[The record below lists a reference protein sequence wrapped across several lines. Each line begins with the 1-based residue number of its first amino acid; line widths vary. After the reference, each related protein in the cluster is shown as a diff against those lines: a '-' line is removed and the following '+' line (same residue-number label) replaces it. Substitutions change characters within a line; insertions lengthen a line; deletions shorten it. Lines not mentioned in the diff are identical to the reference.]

1 MGSCVQVS
9 GLRTY
14 QWNAMTKRWEDEV
27 IARLQHFGASSCA
40 YRGSVVQVDSH
51 DLEGLLTR
59 DLMRFCAGIPLF

>member
-1 MGSCVQVS
+1 
-9 GLRTY
+9 
-14 QWNAMTKRWEDEV
+14 MTKRWEDEV